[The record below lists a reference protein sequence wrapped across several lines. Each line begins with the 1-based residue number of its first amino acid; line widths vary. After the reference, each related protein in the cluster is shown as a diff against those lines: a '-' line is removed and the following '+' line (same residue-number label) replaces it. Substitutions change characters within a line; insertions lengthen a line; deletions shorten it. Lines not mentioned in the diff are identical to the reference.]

1 MPIEIKELNIRIN
14 VNQNQ
19 QEQDGGG
26 QQAGGQSNGGG
37 GGADKDEIIAEC
49 IEQVMEL
56 LKNKHDR

>member
-19 QEQDGGG
+19 PEQDSGRP
-26 QQAGGQSNGGG
+26 QAAVQDNGAGN
-37 GGADKDEIIAEC
+37 KDEIIAEC

-56 LKNKHDR
+56 LKNKMER

>member
-19 QEQDGGG
+19 PEQDGGRP
-26 QQAGGQSNGGG
+26 QAAAQDNGAGN
-37 GGADKDEIIAEC
+37 KDEMIAEC

-56 LKNKHDR
+56 LKNKIDR

>member
-19 QEQDGGG
+19 AEQGDTSSKDG
-26 QQAGGQSNGGG
+26 AQSQPMPE
-37 GGADKDEIIAEC
+37 KDELIAEC

-56 LKNKHDR
+56 LKNKHER